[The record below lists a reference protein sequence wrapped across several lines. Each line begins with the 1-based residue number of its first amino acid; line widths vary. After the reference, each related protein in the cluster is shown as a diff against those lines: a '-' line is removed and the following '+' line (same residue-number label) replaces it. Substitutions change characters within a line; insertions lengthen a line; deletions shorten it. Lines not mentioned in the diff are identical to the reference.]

1 MRPAAQINILFLFV
15 YLVLGLIG
23 GCSWFPSAGPSA
35 TAVVE
40 QGQAG
45 DEILFDVV
53 PVDDRVVST
62 LLAQPRES
70 FALRFKKD
78 TQPPEIKIAVGDT
91 ISVLIWESAAGG
103 LFSEAPSLTSPGATP
118 GTEPLAPEAGP
129 PSGKRRGEFGAPSPP
144 FRQPPGGTNRPEG
157 RQPARAPPSSV
168 AFDRRGGVHLPLS
181 PRRRSGRTVL
191 SASPTP
197 AEFPPPGDHRQRC
210 SKR

>member
-1 MRPAAQINILFLFV
+1 VLNSVA
-15 YLVLGLIG
+15 LVET
-23 GCSWFPSAGPSA
+23 CRA
-35 TAVVE
+35 
-40 QGQAG
+40 
-45 DEILFDVV
+45 DEHSLPICLSR
-53 PVDDRVVST
+53 DDRVVST
-62 LLAQPRES
+62 LLAQPRER

-168 AFDRRGGVHLPLS
+168 AFDRRGVVHLPLS